1 MVPVQFITH
10 QTERFSYEES
20 ALLALRGGCRW
31 IQLRMKEATDDDVA
45 PVAERLREACTKAG
59 ATFIVDDRVEL
70 AKEVKADGVHLGKND
85 MPVREA
91 RNVLGEGFLI
101 GGTTNTLA
109 DIERLWKDS
118 ADYIGCGPLR
128 FTTTKKNLAPLL
140 GLDGYRAIVAGMRE
154 RGIRLPLCAIGGI
167 TPADVRPLLDAGVQ
181 GIAVSSYVLNAPDPA
196 EAMRRLLNC
205 DRDETDQ
212 EISKTV

>member
-31 IQLRMKEATDDDVA
+31 IQLRMKEATDDEMA
-45 PVAERLREACTKAG
+45 PVARRLREACTQAG
-59 ATFIVDDRVEL
+59 ATFIVDDRVAL

-91 RNVLGEGFLI
+91 RTVLGEGFLI
-101 GGTTNTLA
+101 GGTANTLD
-109 DIERLWKDS
+109 DIEQLWTAS
-118 ADYIGCGPLR
+118 AAYIGCGPLR
-128 FTTTKKNLAPLL
+128 FTTTKKKLAPLL

-181 GIAVSSYVLNAPDPA
+181 GVAVSSYILNAPDPA

-205 DRDETDQ
+205 DCDETDQ
-212 EISKTV
+212 ETSETV

>member
-45 PVAERLREACTKAG
+45 PVAEQLREACTKAG

-101 GGTTNTLA
+101 GGTANTLA

>member
-31 IQLRMKEATDDDVA
+31 IQLRMKEATDDEMA
-45 PVAERLREACTKAG
+45 PVAQRLREACTQAG
-59 ATFIVDDRVEL
+59 ATFIVDDRVAL

-101 GGTTNTLA
+101 GGTANTLD
-109 DIERLWKDS
+109 DIEQLWKAS

-140 GLDGYRAIVAGMRE
+140 GLDGYSAIVAGMRE

-181 GIAVSSYVLNAPDPA
+181 GVAVSSYILNAPDPA

-205 DRDETDQ
+205 DCDETDQ
-212 EISKTV
+212 ETSETV

>member
-45 PVAERLREACTKAG
+45 PVAERLREVCTKAG

-101 GGTTNTLA
+101 GGTANTLA